1 LKSFIPPKVRSTV
14 AQLGKKSKLPANWYP
29 ALTMVEYSR
38 QKSEFCQIPIA
49 PDNTGY
55 GMRKHLHHFLLPGT
69 IFASKDECLVT
80 TILGSC
86 IALCLWDSKKGIGG
100 INHFMLPTWS
110 GEGEANPKY
119 GNIAIERL
127 LKMMV
132 RLGARKDQLVAKIF
146 GGSSLITDSLGA
158 YSIGDRN
165 LQLAEQ
171 MMREHGIPV
180 VAVESGGNS
189 GRRLI
194 FNTHTG
200 VVLMKKSGKQAAP

>member
-1 LKSFIPPKVRSTV
+1 
-14 AQLGKKSKLPANWYP
+14 
-29 ALTMVEYSR
+29 
-38 QKSEFCQIPIA
+38 
-49 PDNTGY
+49 
-55 GMRKHLHHFLLPGT
+55 MRKHLHHFLLPGT
-69 IFASKDECLVT
+69 IFASKQECLVT

-86 IALCLWDSKKGIGG
+86 VALCLWDSKKGIGG

-146 GGSSLITDSLGA
+146 GGSSLITDSLGT

-200 VVLMKKSGKQAAP
+200 VVLMKKSGKQATP